1 VSRQSYL
8 IDGIRLGTASAGIR
22 QNQNSSERDDLAI
35 IEISEGS
42 HVAAVFTGN
51 TFCAAPVTIA
61 KENLAKQHLSDQSP
75 RYLLINSGNANAG
88 TGEQGYQ
95 NGLETCQILA
105 DQVSC
110 DRAAILPFSTG
121 VIGEQLPVSVFEPAI
136 SNAIKNLKVD
146 GWEAASRAIMTTDTR
161 PKQASSSCEIDGK
174 KVSVTG
180 ISKGSGMI
188 RPDMATMLAYVAT
201 DAAIETSLLNQC
213 LQNAVEK
220 SFNRITV
227 DGDTSTNDSCVLI
240 ATGKSGVEIANLDQI
255 QKAVDEVCIELAQ
268 AIIKDG
274 EGATKFITIE
284 VNGGAN
290 KEEALQVAYTIA
302 HSPLV
307 KTAFFASDPNWGRLL
322 AAIGRA
328 GISNLDIAK
337 VSVKIGDVSLI
348 EDGEPAASYTEE
360 KGATVMAKNEI
371 TVHVDLARG
380 SVSETVWT
388 CDLSYDYVKIN
399 AEYRT

>member
-1 VSRQSYL
+1 MSRQNQL

-22 QNQNSSERDDLAI
+22 QSQNNSGQDDLAI
-35 IEISEGS
+35 IEICEGS
-42 HVAAVFTGN
+42 HVAAVFTQN
-51 TFCAAPVTIA
+51 AFCAAPVTIG
-61 KENLAKQHLSDQSP
+61 KENLASDQPP

-88 TGEQGYQ
+88 TGEKGYQ
-95 NGLETCQILA
+95 DALETCQMLA

-110 DRAAILPFSTG
+110 DRAGILPFSTG
-121 VIGEQLPVSVFEPAI
+121 VIGERLPTSLFKQAI
-136 SNAIKNLKVD
+136 SDAVKNLNAE
-146 GWEAASRAIMTTDTR
+146 GWEAASKAIMTTDTQ
-161 PKQASSSCEIDGK
+161 PKQASSYCEIGGK
-174 KVSVTG
+174 KVSVIG

-188 RPDMATMLAYVAT
+188 KPDMATMLAYIAT
-201 DAAIETSLLNQC
+201 DAVIEADLLNQC

-240 ATGKSGVEIANLDQI
+240 ATGKSGVEINDLDQI
-255 QKAVDEVCIELAQ
+255 QKAVDDVCIELAQ
-268 AIIKDG
+268 AIIRDG

-284 VNGGAN
+284 VNGGSD
-290 KEEALQVAYTIA
+290 KEESLQVAYTIA

-328 GISNLDIAK
+328 GISDLDISK
-337 VSVKIGDVSLI
+337 VSVKLGDVSLI
-348 EDGEPAASYTEE
+348 EAGEPAISYTEE
-360 KGATVMAKNEI
+360 KGAAVMAENEI
-371 TVHVDLARG
+371 TVNVDLARG